1 MGILDKIDNFYRKT
15 FVSHSDK
22 YKEKHGAYLAKTLNK
37 IFNEEYDP
45 YEFPN
50 GLTKSDSWIPAE
62 SELNFLNE
70 LPINTISLCEN
81 IALICFGHNYGVD
94 GGIDSVFKL
103 LSEKISKGSQN
114 KFSENFVYGKLKECS
129 TLYKNVFNNNE
140 TFPHFLHL
148 YFNGWDVE
156 TEGHLDNIF
165 KTFYLIQGNVLFI
178 SRHSL
183 SAKNDIIIAFF
194 KEHNYRLFT
203 TEEDIYEEKK
213 IRQLSNNTISQTHIK
228 LLDSEMTS
236 DDWSYMN
243 LLEIIKNVA
252 EYSGYNEIQAAYQ
265 YKDLL
270 SRLDK
275 EICNWNELAKLGML
289 FFNFSNY
296 SGEFNSAQL
305 IKLTGIIHRTEMTTI

>member
-1 MGILDKIDNFYRKT
+1 
-15 FVSHSDK
+15 
-22 YKEKHGAYLAKTLNK
+22 
-37 IFNEEYDP
+37 
-45 YEFPN
+45 
-50 GLTKSDSWIPAE
+50 
-62 SELNFLNE
+62 
-70 LPINTISLCEN
+70 
-81 IALICFGHNYGVD
+81 
-94 GGIDSVFKL
+94 
-103 LSEKISKGSQN
+103 
-114 KFSENFVYGKLKECS
+114 
-129 TLYKNVFNNNE
+129 
-140 TFPHFLHL
+140 
-148 YFNGWDVE
+148 
-156 TEGHLDNIF
+156 
-165 KTFYLIQGNVLFI
+165 LIQGNVLFI

-183 SAKNDIIIAFF
+183 SAKNDIITAFF

-203 TEEDIYEEKK
+203 IEEDIYEEKK

-252 EYSGYNEIQAAYQ
+252 EYSGYNEIQAASQ

-275 EICNWNELAKLGML
+275 EIYNWNELAKLGML